1 MDSEDTSSRYVPD
14 YRKANFKNKNRFQQ
28 DEVRR
33 RRETQQVELRKQKRE
48 ELLTKRRNFTDTS
61 TNTESNTFNDSEN
74 EDEEEDANTESIFYN
89 QLQEELPKMMNDVLS
104 NDLERQIESTIKFR
118 QILSKEHNPPIDL
131 VIESGVVPRLVE
143 FMQNKS
149 CC

>member
-48 ELLTKRRNFTDTS
+48 ELLTKRRTIGD
-61 TNTESNTFNDSEN
+61 SNNNITKNDILNDSEG
-74 EDEEEDANTESIFYN
+74 EEEEDANTESIFYS
-89 QLQEELPKMMNDVLS
+89 QLQEELPKMMNDVSS

-118 QILSKEHNPPIDL
+118 QI
-131 VIESGVVPRLVE
+131 
-143 FMQNKS
+143 
-149 CC
+149 